1 MNILIYLRVF
11 SIIQPHRGLSGKE
24 SACKAGDTGDMGLIP
39 GSGRSL
45 GGGDGNSLQDS
56 CLKNHVDRGSWQAA
70 VHRVAERWTRLKRL
84 ITHAFL
90 IIDWLFG
97 H

>member
-45 GGGDGNSLQDS
+45 GGGDGNPLQYS
-56 CLKNHVDRGSWQAA
+56 CLGEPHGRSLEGYSPGVTKSQTLSMHA
-70 VHRVAERWTRLKRL
+70 VHKLAQL
-84 ITHAFL
+84 
-90 IIDWLFG
+90 
-97 H
+97 

>member
-39 GSGRSL
+39 GSGRSS
-45 GGGDGNSLQDS
+45 GVGDGKNFSIS
-56 CLKNHVDRGSWQAA
+56 CLGKPMDREAWKATVPGDRQESDM
-70 VHRVAERWTRLKRL
+70 T
-84 ITHAFL
+84 
-90 IIDWLFG
+90 
-97 H
+97 